1 MGVDLSHV
9 KVHGETSLTTALEF
23 TNQDERV
30 NVMMCDL
37 GSLEEFGPDNLTPED
52 LKSVINQIEDPI
64 TKLIAK
70 KILLENK

>member
-1 MGVDLSHV
+1 M
-9 KVHGETSLTTALEF
+9 T
-23 TNQDERV
+23 
-30 NVMMCDL
+30 
-37 GSLEEFGPDNLTPED
+37 LEEEPSLMKKIRQWKKNLTPED